1 VHSNKGRGDGILS
14 DREEKLRKLE
24 EALLEGRISEETY
37 KELRAKYEME
47 GKKEKK
53 ARTIVSKKKGEEE
66 GVVEKIKEVFETA
79 KSKAEVKLIESKMDK
94 VAERIGKRVYELIK
108 SGEYEATD
116 AELKSLVKEMEELER
131 EGKTK
136 GGIA

>member
-1 VHSNKGRGDGILS
+1 MHSNKGRGDGILS

-131 EGKTK
+131 EKEKLRAG
-136 GGIA
+136 

>member
-1 VHSNKGRGDGILS
+1 
-14 DREEKLRKLE
+14 LRKLE

-131 EGKTK
+131 EKEKLRAG
-136 GGIA
+136 

>member
-131 EGKTK
+131 EKEKLRAG
-136 GGIA
+136 

>member
-1 VHSNKGRGDGILS
+1 
-14 DREEKLRKLE
+14 LRKLE

-37 KELRAKYEME
+37 RELKAKYEME
-47 GKKEKK
+47 GKEEIG
-53 ARTIVSKKKGEEE
+53 ARAIAPKKKEEE

-79 KSKAEVKLIESKMDK
+79 KSKAEIKLIESKMDK

-116 AELKSLVKEMEELER
+116 AELKALVSEMEELER
-131 EGKTK
+131 EKERLEAG
-136 GGIA
+136 